1 MDEMHERTS
10 LQNLHQ
16 KKKKNSKSTC
26 ESCGYNF
33 SQNGTNAETVHQGI
47 RNHIITNVESTL
59 DILLLA
65 VNSRT
70 KSVKKI
76 ILTTSTA

>member
-16 KKKKNSKSTC
+16 KKKKIPNQPVSLVDIILVKMGQMLKLS
-26 ESCGYNF
+26 
-33 SQNGTNAETVHQGI
+33 I
-47 RNHIITNVESTL
+47 RAYEITNVESTI

>member
-10 LQNLHQ
+10 LQNLH
-16 KKKKNSKSTC
+16 KKKKIPNQPVSLVDIILVKMGQMLKLS
-26 ESCGYNF
+26 
-33 SQNGTNAETVHQGI
+33 I
-47 RNHIITNVESTL
+47 RAYEITNVESTI